1 MEFTSQI
8 CTTKEQSERLLALGL
23 NTETADMGLIGNIP
37 IVLATT
43 WANADPLFDIP
54 AWSLDRLIEM
64 LRDSETPE
72 DYKVD
77 FYVGLNRYDEIIA
90 LIQSLIHIGGF
101 NKEYLNECGTK
112 IKYYGYFGSFEFTSL
127 FDSIMNRLLVKN
139 KPHDKV
145 TLITD
150 AMRAKHMA
158 DGEYELGGQPVFV
171 KNGEARLAGGTLA
184 GSVLKMNNAVK
195 NIIKDNIR
203 NIKDK

>member
-1 MEFTSQI
+1 MEFKSQI

-64 LRDSETPE
+64 LKDSETPE

-101 NKEYLNECGTK
+101 NKEYLNDLSDE
-112 IKYYGYFGSFEFTSL
+112 
-127 FDSIMNRLLVKN
+127 
-139 KPHDKV
+139 
-145 TLITD
+145 
-150 AMRAKHMA
+150 
-158 DGEYELGGQPVFV
+158 
-171 KNGEARLAGGTLA
+171 
-184 GSVLKMNNAVK
+184 
-195 NIIKDNIR
+195 
-203 NIKDK
+203 